1 MKKICSVEIVG
12 GFLSWGKTSF
22 INSYLE
28 VTRSSEEVLVIIQ
41 CEKGNSNINEE
52 FLNEDKV
59 ILKQFKNNDEIT
71 ERALNRIINFNN
83 PNRIIIEANGVQS
96 VDYIIREI
104 HKSRGRLGAVFA
116 ILDGKTVDIF
126 IRSMGVIML
135 PLIHMANMIIIN
147 NCEYISYEKNRE
159 LKVLLGQLNKEAYIE
174 QSSSSKDFYRILS
187 SSRVI
192 NKGLYKKIIDFINR
206 G

>member
-28 VTRSSEEVLVIIQ
+28 VTRSNEETLVIIQ
-41 CEKGNSNINEE
+41 CEKGNSNINEV
-52 FLNEDKV
+52 FLSEDNV

-71 ERALNRIINFNN
+71 ERSLNRIINFNN

-104 HKSRGRLGAVFA
+104 QKSRGRLGAVFA

-147 NCEYISYEKNRE
+147 NCEYISQEKNRE
-159 LKVLLGQLNKEAYIE
+159 LKALLGQLNKEAYLE
-174 QSSSSKDFYRILS
+174 KSSSSKDFYRIIS